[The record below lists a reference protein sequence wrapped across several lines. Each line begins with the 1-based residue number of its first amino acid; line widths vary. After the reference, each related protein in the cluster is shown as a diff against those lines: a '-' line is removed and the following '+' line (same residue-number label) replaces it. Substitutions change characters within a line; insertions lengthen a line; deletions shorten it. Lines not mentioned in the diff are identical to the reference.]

1 MENRMF
7 NRSFAVA
14 ALTLAA
20 LVAAYPAAAQSVSH
34 LFESRDHYTGPVAK
48 KIVEFKDH
56 FYPAALAFNGDGSQL
71 AVNFMV
77 GDDGLHVWKWRD
89 SPPIVE
95 KLVKPGGAGDGNGL
109 TYSPDGTLLA
119 VRHDTGRNGESLRV
133 WDSKS
138 AQVVHDIV
146 ELKKS
151 NQGWNRGFAF
161 TSDGKLLIRAV
172 TRHYDDPGDQ
182 LFAYRTDTWE
192 LVWTFRTMPFAPEL
206 LAMSPD
212 GKYLAI
218 SGSDIFDLNSGLL
231 PTTPKIVFLDVANRR
246 IVRTIDAPF
255 PDNISPSALAWRP
268 DGLHLAAGGCAGCGY
283 HPLTGI
289 PPSSETVNVF
299 EVETGT
305 RVATVRGRLSSLKGL
320 AYSPDGKYLI
330 AGSIDDTVRVMDGH
344 SYVLLQSIPGDG
356 RSVAVSRDS
365 RYLAISA
372 FPKIS
377 IWMLK

>member
-1 MENRMF
+1 MF
-7 NRSFAVA
+7 SRHSFGIA
-14 ALTLAA
+14 AFVLTA
-20 LVAAYPAAAQSVSH
+20 LVFTHLAAAQSVSH
-34 LFESRDHYTGPVAK
+34 LFESKDHHTGPVAK
-48 KIVEFKDH
+48 KLAEFKEE

-77 GDDGLHVWKWRD
+77 VDDGVQVWDWKNSNLIR
-89 SPPIVE
+89 
-95 KLVKPGGAGDGNGL
+95 KLVKVGAAGDGKAL
-109 TYSPDGTLLA
+109 SYSPDGTLLA
-119 VRHDTGRNGESLRV
+119 VRHDTWRNGESLRI

-138 AQVVHDIV
+138 GQVVHDIV

-161 TSDGKLLIRAV
+161 TSDGTLLIRAV

-231 PTTPKIVFLDVANRR
+231 PTKPKIVFLDVANRR

-255 PDNISPSALAWRP
+255 PDHISPSALAWRP
-268 DGLHLAAGGCAGCGY
+268 DGLHLAAGGCAGCGD
-283 HPLTGI
+283 HRLTGI
-289 PPSSETVNVF
+289 PPSSETINVF
-299 EVETGT
+299 EVETGI
-305 RVATVRGRLSSLKGL
+305 RVATVRARLSSLDGL

-330 AGSIDDTVRVMDGH
+330 AGSIDETVRVMDGN
-344 SYVLLQSIPGDG
+344 SYALLQSIPGDG